1 MEILNNAIVENRELY
16 VGQNWIVQNS
26 GTLYLKELFSI
37 EDCIYVCLMLDNK
50 LIKNVVRSRNGEI
63 QILESNR
70 NIFLAKKFVMDYS
83 FLFD

>member
-1 MEILNNAIVENRELY
+1 
-16 VGQNWIVQNS
+16 
-26 GTLYLKELFSI
+26 
-37 EDCIYVCLMLDNK
+37 MLDNK